1 MAGSSNSPVGVTFFH
16 RKPRGVGN
24 YSVEF
29 IFRDV
34 RDRLSAFIR
43 AKEAFSRYESS
54 GVFKRL
60 YNCMEAA
67 RRQNTVNHVTGDINY
82 IGIFLRKKRTIQ
94 TILDCVHLSS
104 TTGIKHTVIKL
115 IWMTIPVRRAK
126 YVTAISESTK
136 KEILKYVPC
145 DPGKIIVIP
154 VAISGRFVPKQKIF
168 NADCPR
174 ILQLGTA
181 PNKNIPRLAEALEG
195 IPCIL
200 DIVGRKVPELEEVL
214 NAKGIRYE
222 YSWGL
227 SDDEI
232 LEKYGTA
239 DIISLVSTY
248 EGFGMP
254 ILEAQAVGRPVISS
268 NILSMPEVAGDAA
281 CLVDPYNVSA
291 IREGILK
298 IITDSDYR
306 EELTRKGQLNIK
318 RFDPEKI
325 ALQYLD
331 LYKKISNQ

>member
-1 MAGSSNSPVGVTFFH
+1 MAGNSNSPIDITFFH

-34 RDRLSAFIR
+34 RDRLAGSIR
-43 AKEAFSRYESS
+43 AKEAFSHYESS
-54 GVFKRL
+54 GIFKRL
-60 YNCMEAA
+60 YNCIEAA
-67 RRQNTVNHVTGDINY
+67 GRQGAVNHITGDINY
-82 IGIFLRKKRTIQ
+82 IGVFLHKRKTIQ

-104 TTGIKHTVIKL
+104 SSGIKHAVIKL
-115 IWMTIPVRRAK
+115 IWVTIPVKRAK

-136 KEILKYVPC
+136 KEILKYVSC

-154 VAISGRFVPKQKIF
+154 VAISDRFTPKQKAF
-168 NADCPR
+168 DADCPR

-181 PNKNIPRLAEALEG
+181 PNKNIPRLAEALQG

-200 DIVGRKVPELEEVL
+200 DIVGRKVPELEEL
-214 NAKGIRYE
+214 LKEKGIRYE

-232 LEKYGTA
+232 LKKYETA

-281 CLVDPYNVSA
+281 CLVDPYDVSA

-298 IITDSDYR
+298 IIKEDAYR
-306 EELTRKGQLNIK
+306 EDLVRKGQVNIK

-331 LYKKISNQ
+331 LYKKIAN